1 MHVVLTLSLW
11 VKSYSVAIQMK
22 TSSLCSPF
30 FFLKDI
36 GVPNSP
42 TINSS
47 CHSTNLRQ
55 NRHFIHPHCRTYY
68 SKKVFVK
75 FLVIEFLASYFH
87 FIRLFKP

>member
-1 MHVVLTLSLW
+1 MLS
-11 VKSYSVAIQMK
+11 
-22 TSSLCSPF
+22 F
-30 FFLKDI
+30 FFFFFKNDI
-36 GVPNSP
+36 GVPNSQ

-55 NRHFIHPHCRTYY
+55 NRHFIHPHCKTYY